1 MSSLEEAARQR
12 RSEAALRYKPALV
25 KLLLIA
31 EAPPSALDRYFYF
44 EDVRDKDSLFR
55 YVAKAVLSCEP
66 SRTNKAQLLGRL
78 MDAGV
83 QLIDLKTDPV
93 IGGDRA
99 DLHRYVPA
107 LVDRCLALAPQR
119 IILIKANVY
128 DLVFRPLR
136 ATGLPVIDVKVP
148 FPGSG
153 RQREFEQRFADA
165 LALCAMDGTNSAAR
179 ASAGR
184 QPPVT

>member
-66 SRTNKAQLLGRL
+66 
-78 MDAGV
+78 
-83 QLIDLKTDPV
+83 
-93 IGGDRA
+93 
-99 DLHRYVPA
+99 
-107 LVDRCLALAPQR
+107 
-119 IILIKANVY
+119 
-128 DLVFRPLR
+128 
-136 ATGLPVIDVKVP
+136 
-148 FPGSG
+148 
-153 RQREFEQRFADA
+153 
-165 LALCAMDGTNSAAR
+165 
-179 ASAGR
+179 
-184 QPPVT
+184 